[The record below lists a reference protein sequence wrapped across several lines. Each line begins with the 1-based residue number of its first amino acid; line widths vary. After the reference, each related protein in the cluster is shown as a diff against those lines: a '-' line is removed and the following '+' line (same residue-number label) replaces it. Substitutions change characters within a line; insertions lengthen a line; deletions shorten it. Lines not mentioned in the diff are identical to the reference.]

1 MDTARSLLQT
11 IGRYGCPS
19 IILSDSGT
27 EFRNELVDGI
37 CQYLGVV
44 KSFTHPNSHQENAV
58 SERFNQEIDRHLSHL
73 TQERNAKYQWSDYL
87 PLVQRIIN
95 TSVHSALKVSPHD
108 LIFATNRL
116 DTEFLNS
123 VNKNIPK
130 DMITYTKYIDQV
142 LSNHERNLNTAIA
155 RDAKRKFNHMS
166 KVSTKKPIIFR
177 QGTLVLRMVPT
188 SAITGKPSRKTR
200 LDTKWLGPYVITSR
214 HKDDKTYNLKHLA
227 TAQKTTAQV
236 FELTQYI
243 PELHGD
249 DVVKSIFQVASRD
262 NTNLDIFRVRHHK
275 FISTRDKDADRLDT
289 LFFLIEYRDSSTND
303 SRWVPWSSVKS
314 QKIVQEYLRQ
324 HNLGY
329 LIPKHLKRSKSIV
342 KLDKERQDLIS
353 KAIQSHKKK
362 LNIT

>member
-1 MDTARSLLQT
+1 MLR
-11 IGRYGCPS
+11 P
-19 IILSDSGT
+19 
-27 EFRNELVDGI
+27 EV
-37 CQYLGVV
+37 
-44 KSFTHPNSHQENAV
+44 NAV
-58 SERFNQEIDRHLSHL
+58 
-73 TQERNAKYQWSDYL
+73 
-87 PLVQRIIN
+87 
-95 TSVHSALKVSPHD
+95 
-108 LIFATNRL
+108 
-116 DTEFLNS
+116 
-123 VNKNIPK
+123 
-130 DMITYTKYIDQV
+130 
-142 LSNHERNLNTAIA
+142 
-155 RDAKRKFNHMS
+155 
-166 KVSTKKPIIFR
+166 
-177 QGTLVLRMVPT
+177 
-188 SAITGKPSRKTR
+188 TGKAANPTR

-249 DVVKSIFQVASRD
+249 DVVKSTFQVASRD

-289 LFFLIEYRDSSTND
+289 LFFLIEYKDSSTND
-303 SRWVPWSSVKS
+303 SRWVPWAIVKS

-329 LIPKHLKRSKSIV
+329 LIPKHLKRLKNIV